1 MEKRTWLIIHK
12 NSGVILER
20 VKNYNDAV
28 ETIRKHEKADKEE
41 GIYTESAYEIVSRFE
56 NTDTS
61 DMTFNEYQQFALTTA
76 SGIQD
81 DLKIIYPTLGLAGE
95 AGEVVEKIKKV
106 LRNDKGK
113 FSNEKRL
120 EIAREIGDV
129 VWYCAVLANNLGF
142 KFSEIAE
149 INRAKLQD
157 RVARG
162 VINSEGDNR

>member
-41 GIYTESAYEIVSRFE
+41 GIYTEGAYEIVSRFE

-61 DMTFNEYQQFALTTA
+61 DMTFNEYQQFAMTTTQ
-76 SGIQD
+76 GIAD

-95 AGEVVEKIKKV
+95 AGEVVEKVKKV

-113 FSNEKRL
+113 FSSEKRV
-120 EIAREIGDV
+120 EIAKEIGDV

-149 INRAKLQD
+149 INRAKVQD